1 MSEDSSAQRGD
12 RPQAIRPTA
21 FTPRSEE
28 DSSSA
33 FKARPVQLVLATVLL
48 LFGIALW
55 FLFSAHSV
63 LVTTEPAFAGIDID
77 GGLKL
82 RLGERYLLRSGDYSL
97 TATAEGYYPLEQA
110 ITVSDDDNQA
120 FQFVLKRLPG
130 KVSFTTQPSGAQV
143 LVDGDSLG
151 STPLN
156 AQLVDAGNREL
167 RLLAERYLPYRETIE
182 VTGLEVAQTFSVD
195 LEPAWAN
202 IALSSVPIGATV
214 FVDGEERGKTPALLE
229 ILQGE
234 HQVELQMPRFRP
246 WQQTL
251 SVSAGV
257 HQNLEPVTLLP
268 ADGLLRLSSQ
278 PAGANVTVDGEFQGQ
293 TPIELSLDPDGERR
307 ITVFK
312 PGYKRATRTLAL
324 APEEIRDLD
333 LKLSPLLGDVQVRV
347 RPAEA
352 EIYVNGK
359 RMGQGAQL
367 LSLPAFEQTLEVRL
381 AGYQNY
387 RQRFTPRPGFQQVI
401 PITLLTEAEAK
412 LAALKPEI
420 SSPGGQTL
428 KLFTP
433 GDITL
438 GASRREPGR
447 RANEALHPV
456 SLTRLFYL
464 GTHEVTNR
472 QFRQFR
478 PDHNSGLIEGN
489 SLNRDEQP
497 AASLSWEDAAL
508 YCNWLSEKASLPLF
522 YKTLN
527 GRVIGFD
534 ASSHGYRLP
543 TEAEWAWAARMKDGS
558 LLKYPWGENF
568 PPPAVVENYADTSS
582 SYITGR
588 FVRDYNDGF
597 PASAP
602 IGSFAPNHNGL
613 YDMGGN
619 VAEWI
624 HDIYSVAD
632 TSGQPSKDPLGAQT
646 GSNNVIRGASWTHGT
661 VTELRLSFR
670 DYGQRARDD
679 VGFRVAR
686 FAEEAP

>member
-1 MSEDSSAQRGD
+1 MPPTDQGD
-12 RPQAIRPTA
+12 KPQTITPAA
-21 FTPRSEE
+21 FTPRTEE
-28 DSSSA
+28 TAKSA
-33 FKARPVQLVLATVLL
+33 FKARPLQLILAGVLL
-48 LFGIALW
+48 LFGVALW
-55 FLFSAHSV
+55 FLFTAQSV
-63 LVTTEPAFAGIDID
+63 LVTSEPAFASIDID

-82 RLGERYLLRSGDYSL
+82 RLGERYLLRTGDYEL
-97 TATAEGYYPLEQA
+97 TATAEGYYPLTLPIQ
-110 ITVSDDDNQA
+110 VSDDDNQA

-130 KVSFTTQPSGAQV
+130 KLSFNTQPSGAQV
-143 LVDGDSLG
+143 LIDGETLG
-151 STPLN
+151 QTPLS
-156 AQLVDAGNREL
+156 AQAIDAGDREL

-182 VTGLEVAQTFSVD
+182 VTGLEVAQTFSID

-234 HQVELQMPRFRP
+234 HQVELRMPRYRA
-246 WQQTL
+246 WQQSL

-268 ADGLLRLSSQ
+268 ADGLLRLSSR
-278 PAGANVTVDGEFQGQ
+278 PAGANVTLDGEFQGQ

-312 PGYKRATRTLAL
+312 PGYKRASRRLAL
-324 APEEIRDLD
+324 APEEIRDLN
-333 LKLSPLLGDVQVRV
+333 LQLSPLLGDVQVKV
-347 RPAEA
+347 RPANA
-352 EIYVNGK
+352 EIFVDGK
-359 RMGQGAQL
+359 PIGRGAQL
-367 LSLPAFEQTLEVRL
+367 LSLPSFEQTLEVRL

-401 PITLLTEAEAK
+401 PVTLVTEAEAR

-420 SSPGGQTL
+420 TSPGGQTL

-456 SLTRLFYL
+456 SMTRLFYL
-464 GTHEVTNR
+464 GTKEVTN
-472 QFRQFR
+472 QQYRQFR

-489 SLNRDEQP
+489 SLNRDDQP

-508 YCNWLSEKASLPLF
+508 YCNWLSEKARLPLF

-527 GRVIGFD
+527 GRVIGFN
-534 ASSHGYRLP
+534 AASHGYRLP
-543 TEAEWAWAARMKDGS
+543 TEAEWAWVARMKDGS

-602 IGSFAPNHNGL
+602 VGSFPPNHNGV

-632 TSGQPSKDPLGAQT
+632 TSGQTTKDPLGAQT

>member
-1 MSEDSSAQRGD
+1 MTPDP
-12 RPQAIRPTA
+12 RPEPRQTIQPAA

-28 DSSSA
+28 QSRSG
-33 FKARPVQLVLATVLL
+33 FKARPVQVALACVLL
-48 LFGIALW
+48 VFAVALW
-55 FLFSAHSV
+55 FLFTARSV
-63 LVTTEPAFAGIDID
+63 LVTTEPGFADVDID
-77 GGLKL
+77 GGLQL
-82 RLGERYLLRSGDYSL
+82 QLGERYLLRSGEYSVS
-97 TATAEGYYPLEQA
+97 ASAEGYYPLEQS
-110 ITVSDDDNQA
+110 IEVSDDDNQA

-130 KVSFTTQPSGAQV
+130 KLSFNSQPEGAQV
-143 LVDGDSLG
+143 LIDGEGIG
-151 STPLN
+151 STPL
-156 AQLVDAGNREL
+156 AGTPVPAGKREL
-167 RLLAERYLPYRETIE
+167 KLLAKRYLPYRETIE
-182 VTGLEVAQTFSVD
+182 VTGMEVAQTFSVE

-202 IALSSVPIGATV
+202 IALSSVPIGASIY
-214 FVDGEERGKTPALLE
+214 VDGVERGKTPALLE

-234 HQVELQMPRFRP
+234 HQVELQMPRYQP
-246 WQQTL
+246 WQQIL

-268 ADGLLRLSSQ
+268 ADGLLRLSSR
-278 PAGANVTVDGEFQGQ
+278 PAGANVTVDGEFRGQ

-312 PGYKRATRTLAL
+312 PGYRRASRQLAL

-333 LKLSPLLGDVQVRV
+333 LTLEPLLGDVEVKV
-347 RPAEA
+347 RPADA
-352 EIYVNGK
+352 EVFVNGK
-359 RMGQGAQL
+359 RVGRGAQTL
-367 LSLPAFEQTLEVRL
+367 TLPAFEQALEVKL
-381 AGYQNY
+381 AGYRSH

-401 PITLLTEAEAK
+401 PITLLTEAEAR
-412 LAALKPEI
+412 LAALEDEI
-420 SSPGGQTL
+420 TTPAGQTL

-433 GDITL
+433 GSFTM

-456 SLTRLFYL
+456 TLTRLYYL

-489 SLNRDEQP
+489 SLNRDDQP
-497 AASLSWEDAAL
+497 ATSLSWEAAAL
-508 YCNWLSEKASLPLF
+508 YCNWLSEQAGLPLF

-527 GRVIGFD
+527 GRVIGFN
-534 ASSHGYRLP
+534 AASHGYRLP
-543 TEAEWAWAARMKDGS
+543 TEAEWAWAARVKDGE
-558 LLKYPWGENF
+558 LLKYPWGDAF

-582 SYITGR
+582 SYLTGR
-588 FVRDYNDGF
+588 YVRDYNDGY

-602 IGSFAPNHNGL
+602 IGSFKANHNGL
-613 YDMGGN
+613 YDIGGN

-632 TSGQPSKDPLGAQT
+632 TSGQTSRDPLGEQT
-646 GSNNVIRGASWTHGT
+646 GSNNVIRGASWAHGT

-686 FAEEAP
+686 FAEETQ